1 MEKKLCPYEA
11 TQSKLVSFFFFFLLS
26 RRQPFVYAHEVAIL
40 ILVVI

>member
-11 TQSKLVSFFFFFLLS
+11 TQSKLVSFFFFLLS